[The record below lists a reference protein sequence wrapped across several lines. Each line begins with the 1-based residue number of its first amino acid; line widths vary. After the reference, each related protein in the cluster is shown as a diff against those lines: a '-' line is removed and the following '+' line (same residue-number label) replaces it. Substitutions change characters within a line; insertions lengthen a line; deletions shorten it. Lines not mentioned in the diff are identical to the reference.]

1 MAVLEPTGQAF
12 CMAMSPQDV
21 RDRLIKTAEH
31 CYYTGPTAGQMWLH
45 DLSSYL
51 QSLPSD
57 DPRLE
62 HLVDDHAALE
72 SAERYLCDVPHPLA
86 QTFDPSAWLD
96 DYVTRAA

>member
-1 MAVLEPTGQAF
+1 
-12 CMAMSPQDV
+12 MAMSSQDV
-21 RDRLIKTAEH
+21 RDRLIQTAEH

-51 QSLPSD
+51 QGLPSN

-62 HLVDDHAALE
+62 HLVDDDAALE

-86 QTFDPSAWLD
+86 QAFDPSAWLD
-96 DYVTRAA
+96 EYVTRAA